1 MKLSRLWLFLAVA
14 LPVLATLIGSLATV
28 DLTYLIRAGEGILT
42 TGVIPNVD
50 TWTFTAA
57 GLPWVD
63 QQWGTEVVFATVYRL
78 GGWTGLVLLRAVLV
92 GIIFGCVYAI
102 CRRRGGLS
110 PRTSSILTLI
120 TFSVAAVA
128 LGLRAQALGMTF
140 FAVLL
145 LLVSERRAHPRL
157 LWVIPPLVLVW
168 ANVHGSFFLAP
179 LVLGLAWLEDL
190 NDHVPHPNRTLVVA
204 IVSALAACVT
214 PFGPSVWIYAAG
226 LTTNSAVTNDIAE
239 WQATSIRTIPG
250 LLFFGSVF
258 GVALVIARRGRA
270 TPWPTLAWLAV
281 FFLIGVYAARG
292 IAWWPLAAVVAV
304 AGLLANPSREPAKP
318 EPEAVPLFRRL
329 NAAIVVLFVV
339 VGIALLPVWR
349 SVDARTGAPSGI
361 LVYAPPGIT
370 SALRDLAK
378 PGDRLFNPQEWGSWF
393 EFALPGL
400 PVAMDSR
407 IEFYP
412 PDVWRDY
419 SGVLAGGDGWERRIA
434 SWAPTIAVMAKRDQA
449 IVDRFAKLGW
459 RTVYS
464 DADGSIMVAPGR

>member
-1 MKLSRLWLFLAVA
+1 VKLSRLWLFLAIA
-14 LPVLATLIGSLATV
+14 LPVLATLIGNLATV
-28 DLTYLIRAGEGILT
+28 DLTYLIRAGNEIVDH
-42 TGVIPNVD
+42 GVIPNVD

-57 GLPWVD
+57 GLPWVN
-63 QQWGTEVVFATVYRL
+63 QQWGSEVILATVFRF

-92 GIIFGCVYAI
+92 AIIFGCVYAI
-102 CRRRGGLS
+102 CRRRGL
-110 PRTSSILTLI
+110 PVRTSALLTLI
-120 TFSVAAVA
+120 TFGIAAVA
-128 LGLRAQALGMTF
+128 LGLRAQAFGITF

-145 LLVSERRAHPRL
+145 LLVTERRAHPRV
-157 LWVIPPLVLVW
+157 LWAIPPLVLVW
-168 ANVHGSFFLAP
+168 ANIHGSFFLAP
-179 LVLGLAWLEDL
+179 LVLGLAWLEDIH
-190 NDHVPHPNRTLVVA
+190 DRVEHPHRTLLVA

-250 LLFFGSVF
+250 LIFFGSVF
-258 GVALVIARRGRA
+258 GVAIVIARRGRA

-304 AGLLANPSREPAKP
+304 AGLLAVEEPV
-318 EPEAVPLFRRL
+318 PEAAEPDPPPSFKRL
-329 NAAIVVLFVV
+329 NAAIVVAFVL
-339 VGIALLPVWR
+339 VGIILLPIWR
-349 SVDARTGAPSGI
+349 PVDPRTQAPEGI
-361 LVYAPPGIT
+361 LLYAPPGIT
-370 SALRDLAK
+370 AKLREVAQ
-378 PGDRLFNPQEWGSWF
+378 PGDRVFNPQEWGSWF
-393 EFALPGL
+393 EFTLPSL

-412 PDVWRDY
+412 AQVWRDY
-419 SGVLAGGDGWERRIA
+419 SGVLAGSDGWEQRIA

-459 RTVYS
+459 RSVYS
-464 DADGSIMVAPGR
+464 DADGSIMLAPGR